1 MNSNI
6 NFSIILLILFLI
18 LFLIIYFLY
27 INNNSIEKF
36 QVTTSSS
43 PIPDCKQWHEF
54 ELDNLRSEFD
64 DLKQTS
70 VDIEEEDPTSSTNVK
85 YEFRWGKSTFGKM
98 GGGEKNPFK
107 NYNKTCKLPDDLKH
121 DSNGDEVCL
130 DHFIEYLQTNI
141 TDDVNKIIN
150 EWDLRPK
157 HKWKSLLEKIRRY
170 NVFKEWCDVNKNNC
184 DIYCN
189 NCDDSNQKNEC
200 IKNYNDNNTQRCKSD
215 TQYYKPEIDSTS
227 SPTTPT
233 HQFTKYETND
243 WFKTLCDNGLV
254 DGKTQGKAF
263 VKHCNSACD
272 CGGNPLV
279 EDFCRKKNPSL
290 CYYSGAHKNSV
301 NKIVPSPY
309 INLPPDY
316 IRKCNISEK
325 TQCNKEIN
333 LGDYYKCLLT
343 QNLKKC
349 DSKCN
354 CTPDTDAALDFDIDH
369 ILPTKLQLIDTV
381 SKIITND
388 PNMSVKKKIHVA
400 MINTW
405 TGSLQTLYYIL
416 PKVTD
421 RTKEAILKNMKT
433 NFKRNVSDKC
443 VLFPSGQFINP
454 SELYFKSN

>member
-18 LFLIIYFLY
+18 IYFLY
-27 INNNSIEKF
+27 IKHNSIEKF
-36 QVTTSSS
+36 QVTTSST
-43 PIPDCKQWHEF
+43 PIPNCKNLLKNELKKLRLEF
-54 ELDNLRSEFD
+54 N
-64 DLKQTS
+64 DLKKANNKIYDKEQTS
-70 VDIEEEDPTSSTNVK
+70 SKIHNYKFSWNKADFGEENK
-85 YEFRWGKSTFGKM
+85 QG
-98 GGGEKNPFK
+98 KNPFV
-107 NYNKTCKLPDDLKH
+107 NYSKLCTSDDDYLIKKG
-121 DSNGDEVCL
+121 NEEVCL
-130 DHFIEYLQTNI
+130 DHFIMYLS
-141 TDDVNKIIN
+141 NKLYNSNVEVDEIIEN
-150 EWDLRPK
+150 WDLRPK
-157 HKWKSLLEKIRRY
+157 HKWKSLLEKILRY
-170 NVFKEWCDVNKNNC
+170 NVFKNWCNTNPNNC

-189 NCDDSNQKNEC
+189 NCDDSKQKYNC

-215 TQYYKPEIDSTS
+215 TQYYKAEEASDNP
-227 SPTTPT
+227 TPT
-233 HQFTKYETND
+233 HQYTKYETHD
-243 WFKTLCDNGLV
+243 WFKNLCNNTTKYDT
-254 DGKTQGKAF
+254 KY
-263 VKHCNSACD
+263 VKHCNSVCD

-325 TQCNKEIN
+325 IHCNKEIN

-381 SKIITND
+381 SNMISND
-388 PNMSVKKKIHVA
+388 PYMSVKKKIIAGV
-400 MINTW
+400 INTW
-405 TGSLQTLYYIL
+405 TGSLQTLYEIYPDIT
-416 PKVTD
+416 VI
-421 RTKEAILKNMKT
+421 TKKAILKNMTT
-433 NFKRNVSDKC
+433 NFKRDVSDKC

-454 SELYFKSN
+454 SEYTLQER